1 MHSPDRWGSQKSS
14 RWSVRAKVHQIEFP
28 SQHQRKH
35 SSGRA
40 ALCRSSVGK
49 FATRCA
55 WRQYQRPKRTV
66 LLCMWSCSG
75 HCVIAL
81 CNGRVALVLWSIVS
95 LLPSLQELPWIYS
108 TWTALISSS
117 CSLPASSFAYIY
129 LDIYLFRKNNIFFFT
144 LLLYI
149 SSLLPLACFTSFIAP
164 PPRLLHFCLLDTPV
178 LCVPLTPLSNFL
190 VSSTT
195 LPLSTLPSPH
205 QGSGA
210 KLWRWYKLWIVF
222 IGSHTCSELHH
233 REWWKQKQ

>member
-81 CNGRVALVLWSIVS
+81 CDGRVALMLWSIVS

-129 LDIYLFRKNNIFFFT
+129 LDIYLFRKNNTFFLLFFFIF
-144 LLLYI
+144 LLSCL
-149 SSLLPLACFTSFIAP
+149 SPASLLSSPPLPAFFISVYSTLQCSVCLSPLCLTS
-164 PPRLLHFCLLDTPV
+164 
-178 LCVPLTPLSNFL
+178 LSH
-190 VSSTT
+190 
-195 LPLSTLPSPH
+195 LPLSLSPRSHLPIRAVAQSCEDDINYE
-205 QGSGA
+205 SF
-210 KLWRWYKLWIVF
+210 L
-222 IGSHTCSELHH
+222 
-233 REWWKQKQ
+233 